1 LHLHYAIF
9 SLQYHSKEGIMKK
22 LYLIMIIV
30 LILGSANA
38 QSIALEGRSAI
49 GLSIGTF
56 LNSEKAALQ
65 PLTM

>member
-1 LHLHYAIF
+1 
-9 SLQYHSKEGIMKK
+9 MKK